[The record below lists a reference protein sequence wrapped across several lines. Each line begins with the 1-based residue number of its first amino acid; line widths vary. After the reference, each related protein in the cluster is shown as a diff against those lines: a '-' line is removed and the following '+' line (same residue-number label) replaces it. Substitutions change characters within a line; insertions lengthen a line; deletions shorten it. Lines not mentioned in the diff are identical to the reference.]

1 MSVTDDEK
9 ARFLFDAMKIFQNDE
24 EETTGW
30 TLQAEEKRRYEICK
44 ACPFYAAKEVGEE
57 EQDKT
62 IAEYCKV
69 CGCLVTTKISYP
81 LEKCPGNLWTEHYE
95 SFRKTTYESLRTKLS
110 GDA

>member
-1 MSVTDDEK
+1 MSMTDDEK
-9 ARFLFDAMKIFQNDE
+9 ARFLFDAMKIFQNNE

-30 TLQAEEKRRYEICK
+30 TLKAEEKRRYEICK

-69 CGCLVTTKISYP
+69 CGCLVTTKITYP